1 MYTHFYGFSEEPF
14 RDTPDPRFLFSI
26 PGHQRTLG
34 CLTQGIEEKSGWV
47 LLSGEPGSGKTILIH
62 HLLQTLK
69 GRPGVKTVFIF
80 QTRISFEDLLKE
92 ILAELNLLPVSP
104 TGGAP
109 IAEHF
114 TRSVS
119 QVLSPEDT
127 LVLFLDE
134 AQDFS
139 VAVLERISHFFCQ
152 EYQRP
157 EQVQIILSGQPLL
170 EEKLQSQA
178 LHHLNQ
184 RIKVRCP
191 IKPFSPQ
198 ESQRYIE
205 HRLHLVGGSS
215 DLFTPEALNRV
226 IRYGEGIPRTLN
238 IICDNSLR
246 IGHQISETKISVEI
260 VRKALQEMCLQTGR
274 RRASWETTKKR
285 SVFKKIL
292 YSLAAIIGLLM
303 VIFCATEYSQ
313 QEKGNVIAKAEGT
326 PAKIRKEEPPPPP
339 VPKPEEKPPQEK
351 EAESIPSVKEPVSGP
366 PRQTTLPAPAS
377 LKESKAEAKF
387 KKIINV
393 KKGATLNSYCWEHYG
408 FTNITL
414 LDHIMVLNPELANP
428 NLILVNQKIILPEIE
443 EEFLVQEK
451 PGGKVQVFL
460 GTFAYSDIAQT
471 FKETPLLKGKEIEIT
486 PRKIVTGET
495 WHRMSAGRFAD
506 KEEALKIV
514 RALKEEGL
522 LPSFGGTPQKNGKN
536 A

>member
-26 PGHQRTLG
+26 PGHQRALG

-47 LLSGEPGSGKTILIH
+47 LLAGEPGSGKTILIH

-92 ILAELNLLPVSP
+92 ILAELNLPPVSP
-104 TGGAP
+104 TGAP

-114 TRSVS
+114 TRSLS

-134 AQDFS
+134 AQGFS
-139 VAVLERISHFFCQ
+139 VEVLEKISHFFCQ

-157 EQVQIILSGQPLL
+157 EQVQILLSGQPLL
-170 EEKLQSQA
+170 EEKLHSQA
-178 LHHLNQ
+178 LRHLNQ

-191 IKPFSPQ
+191 IKPFSPP
-198 ESQRYIE
+198 ESQRYID

-246 IGHQISETKISVEI
+246 IGHQISETKISAEI
-260 VRKALQEMCLQTGR
+260 VRKALQEMYVQTGR
-274 RRASWETTKKR
+274 RRASWEPTRKR
-285 SVFKKIL
+285 SVFNKIL
-292 YSLAAIIGLLM
+292 YSLIAIIAFMM
-303 VIFCATEYSQ
+303 VIFFAREYSQ
-313 QEKGNVIAKAEGT
+313 REKGNINAKTDGT
-326 PAKIRKEEPPPPP
+326 PAKIKKEEPLPS
-339 VPKPEEKPPQEK
+339 VQKPEEMTSQEK
-351 EAESIPSVKEPVSGP
+351 EAEPIPSANKPLSEPF
-366 PRQTTLPAPAS
+366 RQTALPAPAS
-377 LKESKAEAKF
+377 LKDPRIEERV

-393 KKGATLNSYCWEHYG
+393 KKGVTLNSLCWEHYG

-414 LDHIMVLNPELANP
+414 LDHLMVLNPEITNP
-428 NLILVNQKIILPEIE
+428 NLILVNQNISLPDLKE
-443 EEFLVQEK
+443 ENLVQEK
-451 PGGKVQVFL
+451 PGGKVLIFL
-460 GTFAYSDIAQT
+460 GTFSHPDFSRIFREA
-471 FKETPLLKGKEIEIT
+471 PLLKGREIEIT
-486 PRKIVTGET
+486 PRKIETGET
-495 WHRMSAGRFAD
+495 WHRMSAGMFAT
-506 KEEALKIV
+506 KEEALKMI
-514 RALKEEGL
+514 RALKEKGL
-522 LPSFGGTPQKNGKN
+522 LPSFGGTPQKSGKN
-536 A
+536 T